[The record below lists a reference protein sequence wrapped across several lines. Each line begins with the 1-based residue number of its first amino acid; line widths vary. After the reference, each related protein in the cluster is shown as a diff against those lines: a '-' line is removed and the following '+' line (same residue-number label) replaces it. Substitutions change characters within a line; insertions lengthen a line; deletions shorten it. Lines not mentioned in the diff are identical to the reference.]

1 MSEGGALLISVL
13 PYILIFGLP
22 LIYVYGKLVATRRAI
37 NFNSI
42 LRGVGTYVDYVNQ
55 MFKAKP
61 AELSKAEWDNL
72 RLDKAIEAARVTA
85 ESLGLKLTTVEIQAL
100 RVAIEAYI
108 FWNNSSKGNVNQLGR
123 VSGYTTGVT
132 LL

>member
-1 MSEGGALLISVL
+1 MSEGGALLLSVL

-37 NFNSI
+37 NFNLI

-61 AELSKAEWDNL
+61 AELSKAEWDSL

-85 ESLGLKLTTVEIQAL
+85 ESLGLKLTNVDVQAL